1 MASTIPSR
9 LLISSFFGVL
19 EPLSFQQLK
28 HQWADQT
35 VLQKL
40 LVGLR
45 QGLVPAEHAKPNS
58 KPSVLCGF
66 IDTVASYR
74 HVHLAG
80 ITWRRCSA
88 SSKSADF

>member
-19 EPLSFQQLK
+19 EPLLFQQLK

-45 QGLVPAEHAKPNS
+45 QGLVPAEQCHTQLQAERAKWLHRHRCQLQTRSSCWHHLVQAFS
-58 KPSVLCGF
+58 K
-66 IDTVASYR
+66 
-74 HVHLAG
+74 
-80 ITWRRCSA
+80 
-88 SSKSADF
+88 

>member
-1 MASTIPSR
+1 LDYDKAWFPQSNAI
-9 LLISSFFGVL
+9 
-19 EPLSFQQLK
+19 
-28 HQWADQT
+28 
-35 VLQKL
+35 
-40 LVGLR
+40 
-45 QGLVPAEHAKPNS
+45 PNS